1 MTMLAGEARLPYNR
15 PPLSKGL
22 LRGSVEP
29 DAVFVAPAETYDEV
43 EIDVRL
49 DASVTTVDPRARTV
63 TLASGE
69 EVGYERLVLATGS
82 TPRRL
87 GIPGEGLPGVFSYRT
102 LDDALG
108 VQDAARTAGRALIVG
123 AGFIGMETAASLR
136 TLGLGVTVI
145 EPGER
150 LFAALAHPE
159 LSSALAQLYRDRG
172 VEVVLGDALTELA
185 RRRSPQATRRP
196 SVDVAS
202 RPTSRSSASASS
214 RQHGTSPT
222 RVSPSTAARSWST
235 NTCARAIQTSS
246 RSATS
251 RASTTRSP
259 VAGT

>member
-87 GIPGEGLPGVFSYRT
+87 GIPGEGLPGRLQLSHPRRRARRART
-102 LDDALG
+102 PP
-108 VQDAARTAGRALIVG
+108 RTAGRALIVG
-123 AGFIGMETAASLR
+123 KGPHRDGDG
-136 TLGLGVTVI
+136 GLVAD
-145 EPGER
+145 P
-150 LFAALAHPE
+150 
-159 LSSALAQLYRDRG
+159 
-172 VEVVLGDALTELA
+172 
-185 RRRSPQATRRP
+185 RS
-196 SVDVAS
+196 
-202 RPTSRSSASASS
+202 
-214 RQHGTSPT
+214 
-222 RVSPSTAARSWST
+222 
-235 NTCARAIQTSS
+235 
-246 RSATS
+246 
-251 RASTTRSP
+251 
-259 VAGT
+259 